1 MDRNSIDWFGPLP
14 ALTTPFDTQGNI
26 DETSFGDNVERLIAA
41 GSTGFVVAGCTGEFW
56 SLSAAERERFY
67 KLAVEIVD
75 GRVTV
80 IVGTGAVT
88 ADETV
93 RFTKMAEMAGVD
105 GVLVLPP
112 YFIKL
117 TDDEIY
123 AHYEEVSKRTEAPI
137 LLYNIPA
144 NAVNALSPD
153 LVARL
158 ADIDNVVAVK
168 ESSGDW
174 NNFYKTLIAAKDKI
188 RVFCGPSSIYGVPAA
203 TLGAD
208 GFIDCFPNVWA
219 DGGRPLYDAAMAGDT
234 GKAATLQA
242 TGRRLTDLFTSEGR
256 TLYPATK
263 AAMDMLGFPGGGT
276 PRKPLQPLTGEQRTG
291 LERGLAELGLL

>member
-26 DETSFGDNVERLIAA
+26 DEKAFADNVERLIAA

-56 SLSAAERERFY
+56 SLSAAEREQFY

-75 GRVTV
+75 SRVTV

-144 NAVNALSPD
+144 NAVNALSPE

-242 TGRRLTDLFTSEGR
+242 TGRRLTDLFTSGGR

>member
-26 DETSFGDNVERLIAA
+26 DEKAFADNVERLIAA

-56 SLSAAERERFY
+56 SLSAAEREQFY

-75 GRVTV
+75 SRVTV

-144 NAVNALSPD
+144 NAVNALSPE

-219 DGGRPLYDAAMAGDT
+219 DGGRPLYDAALAGDT

-242 TGRRLTDLFTSEGR
+242 TGRRLTDLFTSGGR

>member
-26 DETSFGDNVERLIAA
+26 DEKAFADNVERLIAA

-56 SLSAAERERFY
+56 SLSAAEREQFY

-75 GRVTV
+75 SRVTV

-123 AHYEEVSKRTEAPI
+123 AHYEEVSKRTDAPI

-144 NAVNALSPD
+144 NAVNALSPE

-242 TGRRLTDLFTSEGR
+242 TGRRLTDLFTSGGR

>member
-26 DETSFGDNVERLIAA
+26 DEKAFADNVERLIAA

-56 SLSAAERERFY
+56 SLSAAEREQFY

-75 GRVTV
+75 SRVTV

-144 NAVNALSPD
+144 NAVNALSPE

-219 DGGRPLYDAAMAGDT
+219 DGGRPLYDAAMAGET

-242 TGRRLTDLFTSEGR
+242 TGRRLTDLFTSGGR